1 HLAVPLRRA
10 GGQEADRAPGPD
22 ALARYAVREWD
33 TADASSP
40 SGTSAVVEVGA
51 LRSRL
56 VLASELTPA
65 YASIPLAH
73 VIERRADNQVVL
85 EDRFMPT
92 VLQFAASTRLATFTT
107 EVLGLLHQKGDA
119 L

>member
-1 HLAVPLRRA
+1 
-10 GGQEADRAPGPD
+10 
-22 ALARYAVREWD
+22 
-33 TADASSP
+33 
-40 SGTSAVVEVGA
+40 VVEVGA

-92 VLQFAASTRLATFTT
+92 VLQFAASTRLATFHHR
-107 EVLGLLHQKGDA
+107 GAGPAASKG
-119 L
+119 